1 MAAVVLGVAVV
12 GAVVEALAVVAIDPL
27 VQTLSF
33 GPSIP

>member
-27 VQTLSF
+27 
-33 GPSIP
+33 